1 MSGQHPGAG
10 SGPAPESA
18 PVPAPTP
25 TTGAPAAP
33 APVTTPRTAWQSGAG
48 HTDGGTDHTGHAG
61 AGHADGGRPEAG
73 AAGGWGA
80 PPVWKVRSEERRV
93 GKECRSRWSPYH

>member
-10 SGPAPESA
+10 SGPAPEPA

-33 APVTTPRTAWQSGAG
+33 APVTTPRTAWQYGAG
-48 HTDGGTDHTGHAG
+48 HTDGGTVQTGQPMP
-61 AGHADGGRPEAG
+61 DT
-73 AAGGWGA
+73 
-80 PPVWKVRSEERRV
+80 
-93 GKECRSRWSPYH
+93 